1 MAAAPSRVPSSRSSP
16 STTRTEATIR
26 FSSCKIKKRHLLT
39 IRRIRIRL
47 LKKRSSNKMTSS
59 TMIPQELSCQK
70 IVRSLSTS
78 TSSYSKPRMRERSW
92 RRLRIK
98 KMMMLLLGQMS
109 KISGSINLLKIP
121 IIKMSTRFP
130 KSRLAGTVGP
140 LNQCPTRCRS
150 RRMMRM
156 ILRTSPLSRSLSIT
170 SMSTARSR
178 LRLKSFHRWS
188 MESLST

>member
-26 FSSCKIKKRHLLT
+26 FLSCKIKKRHLLT
-39 IRRIRIRL
+39 IRRIRTRL

-59 TMIPQELSCQK
+59 TMTPQELSCQK

-78 TSSYSKPRMRERSW
+78 TSSYSKLRMRERSW
-92 RRLRIK
+92 RRLRK

-150 RRMMRM
+150 RRMMRT
-156 ILRTSPLSRSLSIT
+156 ISRTSPLSRSLSIT

>member
-1 MAAAPSRVPSSRSSP
+1 MAAAPSRVPSLRSSP

-26 FSSCKIKKRHLLT
+26 FLSCKIKKRHLLT
-39 IRRIRIRL
+39 IPKIRIRL

-59 TMIPQELSCQK
+59 SMTPQELSCQK

-78 TSSYSKPRMRERSW
+78 TSSYSRPRMRERSW
-92 RRLRIK
+92 RRLR

-121 IIKMSTRFP
+121 IIKMSTRFL

-156 ILRTSPLSRSLSIT
+156 MSRTSPLSRSLSIT

>member
-1 MAAAPSRVPSSRSSP
+1 MAAAPSRVPSLRSSR

-26 FSSCKIKKRHLLT
+26 FLSCKIKKRHLLT
-39 IRRIRIRL
+39 IPKIRIRL

-59 TMIPQELSCQK
+59 SMTPQELSCQK

-78 TSSYSKPRMRERSW
+78 TSSYSRPRMRERSW
-92 RRLRIK
+92 RRLR

-140 LNQCPTRCRS
+140 SNQCPTRCRS

-156 ILRTSPLSRSLSIT
+156 MSRTSPLSRSLSIT

>member
-1 MAAAPSRVPSSRSSP
+1 MAAAPSRVPSLRSSP
-16 STTRTEATIR
+16 STTRTEATIL
-26 FSSCKIKKRHLLT
+26 FLSCKIKKRHLLT
-39 IRRIRIRL
+39 IPKIRIRL

-59 TMIPQELSCQK
+59 SMTPQELSCQK

-92 RRLRIK
+92 RRLR

-140 LNQCPTRCRS
+140 LNQCPIRCRS

-156 ILRTSPLSRSLSIT
+156 MLRTSPRSRSLSIT